1 MKKSIVKFVPR
12 GWLQWIFCVLIAAV
26 LVQNVA
32 GFGDLYIG
40 LSEEINRINGLSKV
54 LSHQKIGYQFRG
66 LEEFTKGIDRI
77 GYYSDENLELNEH
90 AHKLFAHAQYVLA
103 PTVLELDNM
112 DHDFVLVV
120 CSNERNA
127 LHKLK
132 QLNAL
137 PLRANKF
144 GMILARRIR

>member
-1 MKKSIVKFVPR
+1 MKVSPADFIPR
-12 GWLQWIFCVLIAAV
+12 GWPQWVFCVLISAV

-32 GFGDLYIG
+32 GFGELYIG

-54 LSHQKIGYQFRG
+54 LSHQKIGYQFSG
-66 LEEFTKGIDRI
+66 LEEFTSGIDRI
-77 GYYSDENLELNEH
+77 GYYSDDNLELNEH

-112 DHDFVLVV
+112 DHEFVLLV
-120 CSNERNA
+120 CSNPKSA
-127 LHKLK
+127 GIKLK